1 MRANEPQTDRE
12 FLIKLDGQLENL
24 AQSIDRFSRT
34 LKELEEKK
42 ITALDVRLESLENW
56 RFQVIGGWKL
66 MAILWTIASAMGIV
80 AGIKYFV

>member
-24 AQSIDRFSRT
+24 AQSIDRFSKT
-34 LKELEEKK
+34 LQELEEKK
-42 ITALDVRLESLENW
+42 LAALDARLESLENW

-66 MAILWTIASAMGIV
+66 MAVIWTIASGIGII
-80 AGIKYFV
+80 AGIKYFF